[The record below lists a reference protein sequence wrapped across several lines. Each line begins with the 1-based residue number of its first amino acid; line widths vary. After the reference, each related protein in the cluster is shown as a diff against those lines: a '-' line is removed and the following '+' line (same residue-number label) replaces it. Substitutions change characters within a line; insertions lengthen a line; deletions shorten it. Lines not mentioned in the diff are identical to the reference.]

1 MISFIKNFF
10 LRNIYLILAGIFLF
24 LASFA
29 INAYL
34 SGNATTGILR
44 NSIESFLQQRE
55 NDFQKLIRNELKV
68 RRLSDKNYS
77 LGELNDLMDKQ
88 YGILIYERNHPFS
101 EHLTFWSDQS
111 SVLPDSFL
119 IKPDGNYFVNLSNGQ
134 FEIIKHSYNEMLPY
148 PLTLMALI
156 PIRWQYFISPEN
168 LKPAFVGF
176 PSADIRVRITTDPT
190 PFPVRNQQGKA
201 LFYLVKTDSYHAAKY
216 SIFLLLVVFT
226 GVLLLLVVIHNMAHA
241 IAENYNRWA
250 GIIFLILTLLFI
262 RIITYYFPGIFHF
275 RQYELFDPTIYS
287 SNFILRSL
295 GDLLINALLFCWVV
309 LFVRQEIGEYRIPLF
324 RSFLKTGLLVL
335 AMMTILVTTTFL
347 FADIVQSLV
356 ADARI
361 SFNVTNF
368 FSLTIYSFIG
378 FIVLAAMALSYF
390 IFTQILIRMI
400 RDYLEGNTL
409 IISIVAATIGLAILT
424 AHSRTNVVELEIY
437 VLVWL
442 ICYLLLM
449 IRIMVTG
456 LHFKLNISEIMFWLF
471 IFSSSISV
479 IIIFE
484 NRKIEL
490 EQRKSFAD
498 RLAEQIDPSSEKLV
512 SMSLIYFE
520 NDLLLRQ
527 FDRFRNPVENH
538 YLKDSLIN
546 NNFSAYLSKYDTKI
560 YTYDSSEKP
569 LYNQVSVSYDTLNT
583 IFKLQGKPTTIPN
596 LMYYEKA
603 YDKFSYI
610 YKKVIGGSSG
620 KISGYLFVQAEP
632 RSYKSEGLAPQ
643 LTQQRKEYL
652 PEYSPVY
659 SYAIYSNNELVT
671 YYNNYPFPTQLDD
684 SLVPRKDFVQRKN
697 NGYDELWHPIS
708 DGKVIVIAK
717 KDNLLIEAIT
727 LFSYLFSAFLI
738 LVALFWISSVLI
750 QTRLHWQQLRRYL
763 QLNIRNQIQ
772 TTIIFVSLFLFLV
785 IGVST
790 IFFLINRYNRNN
802 QDRLSASLKVV
813 SGEIGSRLVSFANS
827 ANVSNPV
834 KQMPRE
840 DLDRIVNNVAE
851 IHNAD
856 INLYDVNG
864 SLIVSSN
871 PFIYTKGMLSEQMN
885 PLAYY
890 YMNRLNSIEFFNQ
903 ERMGGIGFQS
913 IYCPIRLEKGAST
926 GYINIPSFNTEDEL
940 NDEISRFLVT
950 IINLNVFIF
959 LIAGTIAVFLTN
971 RITTSFSLIA
981 EKMQEVNLS
990 KTNEVIVWKKNDE
1003 IGGLIREYNKMVS
1016 KLVESASALAK
1027 SEREGAWR
1035 EMARQVAHE
1044 IKNPLTPMKLSI
1056 QYLQKANNSDAPNVK
1071 ELTANV
1077 AKTLVEQIDHLSKIA
1092 SDFSQ
1097 FAHIGNPQN
1106 EVLDLH
1112 EMLHS
1117 LISLYET
1124 MENVQLKWEPVTDK
1138 ILVFADKTQINR
1150 LFTNLLQNATE
1161 ACYDQE
1167 VCKIDIREEIID
1179 EFVLISVNDNGEGI
1193 PDQMRSKIFIPN
1205 FTTKSSGTGLGLAM
1219 SKTIAEQA
1227 RGKIWFETSE
1237 GMGTTFF
1244 VKIPLYMETAEEKP
1258 NFIKYFYISVI
1269 VCSSQMH
1276 PFEPA

>member
-1 MISFIKNFF
+1 MQ
-10 LRNIYLILAGIFLF
+10 
-24 LASFA
+24 
-29 INAYL
+29 
-34 SGNATTGILR
+34 
-44 NSIESFLQQRE
+44 ERE
-55 NDFQKLIRNELKV
+55 IDFQKLTRNELMI

-77 LGELNDLMDKQ
+77 LTELDDLMDKQ

-111 SVLPDSFL
+111 SVLPDSIL
-119 IKPDGNYFVNLSNGQ
+119 LKPDGSYFENLSNGQ
-134 FEIIKHSYNEMLPY
+134 YEIIKHSFNQMLPY
-148 PLTLMALI
+148 PLTVIALI
-156 PIRWQYFISPEN
+156 PVRWQYFISPEN

-176 PSADIRVRITTDPT
+176 SNAENRVRIVPG
-190 PFPVRNQQGKA
+190 PSLFPVKNTQGQT
-201 LFYLVKTDSYHAAKY
+201 LFYLEKTESYHAAKY
-216 SIFLLLVVFT
+216 SLFLLLIVFI
-226 GVLLLLVVIHNMAHA
+226 GVLLLLVVIHNMALA
-241 IAENYNRWA
+241 IGEKYGKLQ
-250 GIIFLILTLLFI
+250 GISFLIITLLIF
-262 RIITYYFPGIFHF
+262 RVITYYFPGIFHF

-295 GDLLINALLFCWVV
+295 GDLLINALLFSWIV
-309 LFVRQEIGEYRIPLF
+309 LFIQLQLGEYRLPFFIKF
-324 RSFLKTGLLVL
+324 SKRAVL
-335 AMMTILVTTTFL
+335 IIFTMAVLVTTTFL
-347 FADIVQSLV
+347 FAEIVQSLV

-368 FSLTIYSFIG
+368 FSLTIYSFVG
-378 FIVLAAMALSYF
+378 FIILAALALSYF
-390 IFTQILIRMI
+390 IFTQVLLRLIRE
-400 RDYLEGNTL
+400 YLEGNML
-409 IISIVAATIGLAILT
+409 IISIVVATLGLAILT
-424 AHSRTNVVELEIY
+424 FQSKTNVVELDIY
-437 VLVWL
+437 VLIWL
-442 ICYLLLM
+442 LCYLWLM
-449 IRIMVTG
+449 IRNIVTG
-456 LHFKLNISEIMFWLF
+456 LHFRLNVSEIMFWLF
-471 IFSSSISV
+471 IFSGSITV

-484 NRKIEL
+484 NRRIEL
-490 EQRKSFAD
+490 DQRKSFAD
-498 RLAEQIDPSSEKLV
+498 RLAEQMNPSSEKLI
-512 SMSLIYFE
+512 SMSLINFE
-520 NDLLLRQ
+520 NDLLLKQ
-527 FDRFRNPVENH
+527 FNRFRNPVENH

-546 NNFSAYLSKYDTKI
+546 SNFSVYLNNYDTKI

-610 YKKVIGGSSG
+610 YKKIIQDSSG
-620 KISGYLFVQAEP
+620 RVSGFLFVQAEP

-659 SYAIYSNNELVT
+659 SYAIYSDNELIT
-671 YYNNYPFPTQLDD
+671 YYNNYPFPTRLND
-684 SLVPRKDFVQRKN
+684 SLLPRKDFIQRKN

-708 DGKVIVIAK
+708 EDKVIVIAK

-750 QTRLHWQQLRRYL
+750 RTRLHWQQLKKFL
-763 QLNIRNQIQ
+763 QLNIRTQIQ

-802 QDRLSASLKVV
+802 QDRLSASLKVIT
-813 SGEIGSRLVSFANS
+813 GEIGNRLLTYGAVANIT
-827 ANVSNPV
+827 NPV

-840 DLDRIVNNVAE
+840 DLDRIINSVAE
-851 IHNAD
+851 IHNSD

-864 SLIVSSN
+864 FLIVSSN
-871 PFIYTKGMLSEQMN
+871 PFIYTKGMLSDQMN
-885 PLAYY
+885 PLAFY

-903 ERMGGIGFQS
+903 ERMGGISFQS
-913 IYCPIRLEKGAST
+913 IYCPLRMEKGSAAA
-926 GYINIPSFNTEDEL
+926 YINIPSFNTEDEL

-971 RITTSFSLIA
+971 RITTSFSLIS
-981 EKMQEVNLS
+981 EKMRQVNLS
-990 KTNEVIVWKKNDE
+990 KTNEVIEWKKNDE
-1003 IGGLIREYNKMVS
+1003 IGGLIREYNKMVA
-1016 KLVESASALAK
+1016 KLVESAAALAK

-1056 QYLQKANNSDAPNVK
+1056 QYLQKANNSGAPNVK

-1097 FAHIGNPQN
+1097 FAHIGNPRN

-1112 EMLHS
+1112 ELLS
-1117 LISLYET
+1117 TLTSLYET
-1124 MENVQLKWEPVTDK
+1124 MENVLFKWVPVPGK
-1138 ILVFADKTQINR
+1138 IRVYADKTQLNR
-1150 LFTNLLQNATE
+1150 LFTNLLQNALE
-1161 ACYDQE
+1161 SCADQDTCVISLSE
-1167 VCKIDIREEIID
+1167 EMKEDKILIR
-1179 EFVLISVNDNGEGI
+1179 VADNGEGI
-1193 PDQMRSKIFIPN
+1193 PEQMQSKIFIPN

-1219 SKTIAEQA
+1219 CKTIVEQA
-1227 RGKIWFETSE
+1227 RGRIWFETE
-1237 GMGTTFF
+1237 ENVGTTFF
-1244 VKIPLYMETAEEKP
+1244 VELPLFQEM
-1258 NFIKYFYISVI
+1258 
-1269 VCSSQMH
+1269 MG
-1276 PFEPA
+1276 

>member
-1 MISFIKNFF
+1 MISFLKNFF

-24 LASFA
+24 IAAFS
-29 INAYL
+29 INIYL
-34 SGNATTGILR
+34 SGNSTTGILR
-44 NSIESFLQQRE
+44 NTIESFLQERE
-55 NDFQKLIRNELKV
+55 NDFQKLIKNELKI

-77 LGELNDLMDKQ
+77 LTELDDLMDKQ
-88 YGILIYERNHPFS
+88 YGILIFERNHPFS

-111 SVLPDSFL
+111 SVLPDSML
-119 IKPDGNYFVNLSNGQ
+119 LKPDGNYFVNLSNGQ
-134 FEIIKHSYNEMLPY
+134 FEIIKHSFPQMLPY
-148 PLTLMALI
+148 PLTVIALI

-176 PSADIRVRITTDPT
+176 SSAENRVRMSTSPS
-190 PFPVRNQQGKA
+190 PFPVRDRDGKT
-201 LFYLVKTDSYHAAKY
+201 LFYLVKTESYHAAKF
-216 SIFLLLVVFT
+216 SLILLLVVFT

-241 IAENYNRWA
+241 IVEKYNRLA
-250 GIIFLILTLLFI
+250 GIVFLVLVLLVL
-262 RIITYYFPGIFHF
+262 RTMTYYFPGIFHF

-295 GDLLINALLFCWVV
+295 GDLFINALLFCWIV
-309 LFVRQEIGEYRIPLF
+309 LFVQLETSEYRFPVF
-324 RSFLKTGLLVL
+324 KGLLKRGIVIL
-335 AMMTILVTTTFL
+335 ATMTVLVTATFL

-368 FSLTIYSFIG
+368 FSLTIYSFLG
-378 FIVLAAMALSYF
+378 FIILAALALSYF
-390 IFTQILIRMI
+390 IFTRILLRLI
-400 RDYLEGNTL
+400 RDYLEGNLL
-409 IISIVAATIGLAILT
+409 IISIVVATIGLTLLT
-424 AHSRTNVVELEIY
+424 FHIKTSMVELNIY
-437 VLVWL
+437 VLIWL
-442 ICYLLLM
+442 LCYTWLM
-449 IRIMVTG
+449 IRNLLTG
-456 LHFKLNISEIMFWLF
+456 LHFRLNVSGIMFWLF
-471 IFSSSISV
+471 IFSGSISV

-498 RLAEQIDPSSEKLV
+498 RLAEQQDPSSEKLV
-512 SMSLIYFE
+512 NISLIYFE
-520 NDLLLRQ
+520 NDMLRRQ

-538 YLKDSLIN
+538 YVKDSLIN
-546 NNFSAYLSKYDTKI
+546 NNLFGYLSKYDTKI
-560 YTYDSSEKP
+560 YTYDSAEKP
-569 LYNQVSVSYDTLNT
+569 LYNQSPISFDTLNI
-583 IFKLQGKPTTIPN
+583 IFKMQGKPTTIPN

-610 YKKVIGGSSG
+610 YKKVIQDSNG
-620 KISGYLFVQAEP
+620 KIAGYLFVQAEP

-659 SYAIYSNNELVT
+659 SYAIYKNNELLS

-684 SLVPRKDFVQRKN
+684 SLLPRKDFIQRKN
-697 NGYDELWHPIS
+697 GGYDELWHPIS
-708 DGKVIVIAK
+708 DDKIIVIAK
-717 KDNLLIEAIT
+717 KDNLMIEAIT

-738 LVALFWISSVLI
+738 LVALFWVASVLI
-750 QTRLHWQQLRRYL
+750 QTRLHWERLKKFL
-763 QLNIRNQIQ
+763 QLNIRSQIQ

-802 QDRLSASLKVV
+802 QDRLSASLKVI

-834 KQMPRE
+834 KQMPRA
-840 DLDRIVNNVAE
+840 DLDRIINNVAE

-871 PFIYTKGMLSEQMN
+871 PFIYTKGILSEQMN
-885 PLAYY
+885 PIAFY
-890 YMNRLNSIEFFNQ
+890 YMNHLNSIEFFNH
-903 ERMGGIGFQS
+903 EKMGGISFQS
-913 IYCPIRLEKGAST
+913 IYCPVRLEKGSST
-926 GYINIPSFNTEDEL
+926 AYINIPSFNTEDEL

-971 RITTSFSLIA
+971 RITTSFSLIS

-1003 IGGLIREYNKMVS
+1003 IGGLIREYNKMVA
-1016 KLVESASALAK
+1016 KLVESAAALAK
-1027 SEREGAWR
+1027 SERESAWR

-1056 QYLQKANNSDAPNVK
+1056 QYLQKANNSEAPNLK
-1071 ELTANV
+1071 ELTSNV

-1097 FAHIGNPQN
+1097 FAHIGNPHN

-1112 EMLHS
+1112 EMLSS
-1117 LISLYET
+1117 LYSLYET
-1124 MENVQLKWEPVTDK
+1124 MENVILHWEPVAGK
-1138 ILVFADKTQINR
+1138 ILIYADKTQINR

-1161 ACYDQE
+1161 ACIDQE
-1167 VCKIDIREEIID
+1167 TCTIDINEELLNDRI
-1179 EFVLISVNDNGEGI
+1179 LIKIRDNGEGI
-1193 PDQMRSKIFIPN
+1193 PEQMRSKIFIPN

-1219 SKTIAEQA
+1219 SKTIVEQA
-1227 RGKIWFETSE
+1227 RGRIWFETMENE
-1237 GMGTTFF
+1237 GTVFF
-1244 VKIPLYMETAEEKP
+1244 VELPLYNESLLPLVP
-1258 NFIKYFYISVI
+1258 NVTN
-1269 VCSSQMH
+1269 VGM
-1276 PFEPA
+1276 

>member
-1 MISFIKNFF
+1 LILFLKNFF
-10 LRNIYLILAGIFLF
+10 LRNIYLILTGVFLCI
-24 LASFA
+24 AAFA

-34 SGNATTGILR
+34 SGNSTTGILR
-44 NSIESFLQQRE
+44 NSIESFLQERE
-55 NDFQKLIRNELKV
+55 NDFQKLVRDELKI
-68 RRLSDKNYS
+68 RRLSEKNYS
-77 LGELNDLMDKQ
+77 LSELEDLMDKQ

-111 SVLPDSFL
+111 SVFPDSFL
-119 IKPDGNYFVNLSNGQ
+119 LKPDGNYFATLSNGQ
-134 FEIIKHSYNEMLPY
+134 FEIVKHSYNQMLPY
-148 PLTLMALI
+148 PLTVIALI
-156 PIRWQYFISPEN
+156 PVRWQYFISPEN
-168 LKPAFVGF
+168 LKPEFVGF
-176 PSADIRVRITTDPT
+176 PSADSRVRIVNTVT
-190 PFPVRNQQGKA
+190 PFPVRNHNGQI
-201 LFYLVKTDSYHAAKY
+201 LFYLVKTESYHAAKY
-216 SIFLLLVVFT
+216 SLFLLLVVFT
-226 GVLLLLVVIHNMAHA
+226 GILLLLVVIHNLAKA
-241 IAENYNRWA
+241 ISEKYGSGA
-250 GIIFLILTLLFI
+250 GIVFLIVTLLTI
-262 RIITYYFPGIFHF
+262 RILTYYFPGFFHF

-295 GDLLINALLFCWVV
+295 GDLLINVMLFCWIVM
-309 LFVRQEIGEYRIPLF
+309 FIQQELGEYRLPVF
-324 RSFLKTGLLVL
+324 RSFGKRALLVV
-335 AMMTILVTTTFL
+335 AAVTVLVTTTFL

-361 SFNVTNF
+361 SFNVTNA
-368 FSLTIYSFIG
+368 FSLTIYSVISFI
-378 FIVLAAMALSYF
+378 ILAALALSYF
-390 IFTQILIRMI
+390 IFSQIILRLI
-400 RDYLEGNTL
+400 RDYLEGNVL
-409 IISIVAATIGLAILT
+409 IISIIVATVGLAILT
-424 AHSRTNVVELEIY
+424 FHSKTKLVELDIY
-437 VLVWL
+437 VLIWL
-442 ICYLLLM
+442 LCYLWLM
-449 IRIMVTG
+449 IRNMITG
-456 LHFKLNISEIMFWLF
+456 LHFRLNISEIMFWLF
-471 IFSSSISV
+471 IFSGSISV

-520 NDLLLRQ
+520 NDLLQRQ

-560 YTYDSSEKP
+560 YSFDSAEKP
-569 LYNQVSVSYDTLNT
+569 LYNQVPVSYDTLNT
-583 IFKLQGKPTTIPN
+583 IFKLQGKPTSISN

-610 YKKVIGGSSG
+610 YKKEIKNAAGRT
-620 KISGYLFVQAEP
+620 SGYLFVQAEP

-659 SYAIYSNNELVT
+659 SYAIYSDRELVT
-671 YYNNYPFPTQLDD
+671 YYNNYPFPTELND
-684 SLVPRKDFVQRKN
+684 SLLPKKDFIQRKN
-697 NGYDELWHPIS
+697 NGYDELWHLIS
-708 DGKVIVIAK
+708 DDKVIVIAK

-738 LVALFWISSVLI
+738 LVALFWVSSVLI
-750 QTRLHWQQLRRYL
+750 QTRLHWQQLKRFL
-763 QLNIRNQIQ
+763 QLNIRSQIQ
-772 TTIIFVSLFLFLV
+772 ATIIFVSLFLFLV

-802 QDRLSASLKVV
+802 QDRLSASLKVI
-813 SGEIGSRLVSFANS
+813 SGEIGSRLVSYSTA
-827 ANVSNPV
+827 ANVSDPV

-840 DLDRIVNNVAE
+840 DLDRIVNSVAE

-856 INLYDVNG
+856 INLYDVTG

-871 PFIYTKGMLSEQMN
+871 PFIYTKGMLSDQMN

-890 YMNRLNSIEFFNQ
+890 YMNRLNSVEFFNQ
-903 ERMGGIGFQS
+903 EKMGSSISFQS
-913 IYCPIRLEKGAST
+913 IYCPVRLNKGST
-926 GYINIPSFNTEDEL
+926 SGYLNIPSFNTQDEL

-971 RITTSFSLIA
+971 RITTSFSLIS
-981 EKMQEVNLS
+981 EKMRQVNLS
-990 KTNEVIVWKKNDE
+990 KTNEAIVWKKNDE
-1003 IGGLIREYNKMVS
+1003 IGGLIREYNKMVA

-1056 QYLQKANNSDAPNVK
+1056 QYLQKANNSGAPNVK

-1106 EVLDLH
+1106 ELLDLH

-1117 LISLYET
+1117 LTSLYET
-1124 MENVQLKWEPVTDK
+1124 MENMRLKWMPVEEK
-1138 ILVFADKTQINR
+1138 IWVFADKTQINR

-1161 ACYDQE
+1161 ACQNQE
-1167 VCKIDIREEIID
+1167 FCEITMNELVGNGKI
-1179 EFVLISVNDNGEGI
+1179 LISIRDNGEGI
-1193 PDQMRSKIFIPN
+1193 PEQMRSKIFIPN

-1219 SKTIAEQA
+1219 CQTIVEQA
-1227 RGKIWFETSE
+1227 RGRIWFETDE
-1237 GMGTTFF
+1237 ATGTVFF
-1244 VKIPLYMETAEEKP
+1244 VELPLYEDPGTAVNP
-1258 NFIKYFYISVI
+1258 
-1269 VCSSQMH
+1269 
-1276 PFEPA
+1276 

>member
-1 MISFIKNFF
+1 LISFLKNFI
-10 LRNIYLILAGIFLF
+10 LRNIYLIGTGIFLF
-24 LASFA
+24 IAAFA
-29 INAYL
+29 INSYL
-34 SGNATTGILR
+34 SGNSTTRILR
-44 NSIESFLQQRE
+44 NSIESFLQERE
-55 NDFQKLIRNELKV
+55 NDFQKLVRNELKV

-77 LGELNDLMDKQ
+77 LTELSDLMDKQ
-88 YGILIYERNHPFS
+88 YGILIYERNHPSS

-111 SVLPDSFL
+111 SVLPDSIL
-119 IKPDGNYFVNLSNGQ
+119 LKPDGNYFVKLSNGQ
-134 FEIIKHSYNEMLPY
+134 FEIIKHSYNQMLPY
-148 PLTLMALI
+148 PLTVIALI
-156 PIRWQYFISPEN
+156 PVRWQYFISPEN

-176 PSADIRVRITTDPT
+176 SSAENRVRIIGSPT
-190 PFPVRNQQGKA
+190 PFPVRDREGKE
-201 LFYLVKTDSYHAAKY
+201 LFYLVKTESYHAAKF
-216 SIFLLLVVFT
+216 SLILLLVVFT
-226 GVLLLLVVIHNMAHA
+226 GVLLLLVVINNMAHA
-241 IAENYNRWA
+241 LVERYNRMA
-250 GIIFLILTLLFI
+250 GITFLVITLLSL
-262 RIITYYFPGIFHF
+262 RILTYYFPGIFHF

-295 GDLLINALLFCWVV
+295 GDLLINALLFCWIV
-309 LFVRQEIGEYRIPLF
+309 LFIQQETAEYKFPFF
-324 RSFLKTGLLVL
+324 REFYKRALLVL
-335 AMMTILVTTTFL
+335 AVMTVVVTTTFL

-361 SFNVTNF
+361 SFNVTNA
-368 FSLTIYSFIG
+368 FSLTIYSVISFI
-378 FIVLAAMALSYF
+378 ILAALALSYF
-390 IFTQILIRMI
+390 IFTQILLRMI
-400 RDYLEGNTL
+400 RDYLEGNVL
-409 IISIVAATIGLAILT
+409 IISILAATIGLGVLT
-424 AHSRTNVVELEIY
+424 FDSKTNLVELDIY
-437 VLVWL
+437 VLAWL
-442 ICYLLLM
+442 MCYLWLM
-449 IRIMVTG
+449 IRSMISG
-456 LHFKLNISEIMFWLF
+456 LHFRLNISVLMFWLF
-471 IFSSSISV
+471 IFSGSISV

-512 SMSLIYFE
+512 SMSVIYFE
-520 NDLLLRQ
+520 NDLLQRQ

-569 LYNQVSVSYDTLNT
+569 LYNQISVSYDTLNT

-596 LMYYEKA
+596 MMYYEKA

-610 YKKVIGGSSG
+610 YKKVIQDHAG

-643 LTQQRKEYL
+643 LTQQHKEYL

-659 SYAIYSNNELVT
+659 SYAIYSENQLVT
-671 YYNNYPFPTQLDD
+671 YYNNYPFPTELDD
-684 SLVPRKDFVQRKN
+684 SLVPKRDFVQRKN
-697 NGYDELWHPIS
+697 NGYDELWHTIS
-708 DGKVIVIAK
+708 DDKIIVIAK

-738 LVALFWISSVLI
+738 LVALFWVSSVLI
-750 QTRLHWQQLRRYL
+750 QTRLHWQQLKKFL
-763 QLNIRNQIQ
+763 QLNIRSQIQ

-802 QDRLSASLKVV
+802 QDRLSASLKVI
-813 SGEIGSRLVSFANS
+813 SGEISSRLLSFQA
-827 ANVSNPV
+827 ATQVSNPV
-834 KQMPRE
+834 KQMPRG
-840 DLDRIVNNVAE
+840 DLDKIINNVAE
-851 IHNAD
+851 IHNTE

-871 PFIYTKGMLSEQMN
+871 PFIYTKGMLSDQMN
-885 PLAYY
+885 PLAFY

-903 ERMGGIGFQS
+903 EKLGGISFQS
-913 IYCPIRLEKGAST
+913 IYCPVRLGT
-926 GYINIPSFNTEDEL
+926 GSSSAYINIPSFNTEDEL

-971 RITTSFSLIA
+971 RITTSFSLIS
-981 EKMQEVNLS
+981 EKMRQVNLS
-990 KTNEVIVWKKNDE
+990 KTNEVIEWKKNDE
-1003 IGGLIREYNKMVS
+1003 IGGLIREYNKMVA

-1056 QYLQKANNSDAPNVK
+1056 QYLQKANNSEAPNVK

-1097 FAHIGNPQN
+1097 FAHIGNPKN

-1117 LISLYET
+1117 LTSLYET
-1124 MENVQLKWEPVTDK
+1124 MENVELKWEPVHDK
-1138 ILVFADKTQINR
+1138 ILIFADKTQINR

-1161 ACYDQE
+1161 SCHDKE
-1167 VCKIDIREEIID
+1167 ICKIRVTEEIKED
-1179 EFVLISVNDNGEGI
+1179 HVLIRISDNGEGI
-1193 PDQMRSKIFIPN
+1193 PEQMRSKIFIPN

-1219 SKTIAEQA
+1219 SKTIVEQA
-1227 RGKIWFETSE
+1227 KGQIWFETVE
-1237 GMGTTFF
+1237 DEGTTFF
-1244 VKIPLYMETAEEKP
+1244 VELPIHDEA
-1258 NFIKYFYISVI
+1258 NISV
-1269 VCSSQMH
+1269 VNV
-1276 PFEPA
+1276 EL

>member
-1 MISFIKNFF
+1 LISFLKNFF
-10 LRNIYLILAGIFLF
+10 LRNIYLIFVGILLF
-24 LASFA
+24 IAAFG

-34 SGNATTGILR
+34 SGNSTTRILR
-44 NSIESFLQQRE
+44 NSIESFLQDRE

-77 LGELNDLMDKQ
+77 LAELSDVMDKQ
-88 YGILIYERNHPFS
+88 YGILIFERNHPFS

-111 SVLPDSFL
+111 SVLPDSML
-119 IKPDGNYFVNLSNGQ
+119 LKPDGNYFVTLSNGQ
-134 FEIIKHSYNEMLPY
+134 YEIIKHSYSEMLPY
-148 PLTLMALI
+148 PLTVIALI
-156 PIRWQYFISPEN
+156 PVRWQYFISPEN
-168 LKPAFVGF
+168 LKPAFVEF
-176 PSADIRVRITTDPT
+176 PSAENRVRITSSPS
-190 PFPVRNQQGKA
+190 PFPVRNREGQT
-201 LFYLVKTDSYHAAKY
+201 LFYLVKSFSYHAAKY
-216 SIFLLLVVFT
+216 SLILLLVVFA

-241 IAENYNRWA
+241 IVEKYNKLA
-250 GIIFLILTLLFI
+250 GVSFLVLTLLCL

-287 SNFILRSL
+287 SNFILRSM
-295 GDLLINALLFCWVV
+295 GDLLINALLFCWMVMFVQQELGTYRFPVFRIFLKRGLVV
-309 LFVRQEIGEYRIPLF
+309 LA
-324 RSFLKTGLLVL
+324 SMTTLV
-335 AMMTILVTTTFL
+335 ITTFL

-378 FIVLAAMALSYF
+378 FIILASLALSYF
-390 IFTQILIRMI
+390 IFTQILLRLI
-400 RDYLEGNTL
+400 RDYLEGNVL
-409 IISIVAATIGLAILT
+409 IISIVAATIGLAYLSI
-424 AHSRTNVVELEIY
+424 HSKTRMVELDIY

-442 ICYLLLM
+442 LCYLWLM
-449 IRIMVTG
+449 IRNMISG
-456 LHFKLNISEIMFWLF
+456 LRFRLNISEIMFWLF
-471 IFSSSISV
+471 IFSGSISV

-520 NDLLLRQ
+520 NDLLQRQ

-538 YLKDSLIN
+538 YLKDSLVN

-560 YTYDSSEKP
+560 YTYDSAEKP

-610 YKKVIGGSSG
+610 YKKTIQNKSG

-659 SYAIYSNNELVT
+659 SYAIYSDNELIT
-671 YYNNYPFPTQLDD
+671 YYNNYPFPTQLND
-684 SLVPRKDFVQRKN
+684 SILPRKDFEQRRN
-697 NGYDELWHPIS
+697 NGYDELWHTVS
-708 DGKVIVIAK
+708 DDKIIVIAK

-738 LVALFWISSVLI
+738 LVALFSVSTILI
-750 QTRLHWQQLRRYL
+750 QTRLHWQQLKKFL
-763 QLNIRNQIQ
+763 QLNIRSQIQ

-802 QDRLSASLKVV
+802 QDRLSASLKVI
-813 SGEIGSRLVSFANS
+813 SGEIGTRLLSFQS
-827 ANVSNPV
+827 ATNVSNPV

-856 INLYDVNG
+856 INLYDING

-871 PFIYTKGMLSEQMN
+871 PFIYTKGMLSDQMN
-885 PLAYY
+885 PLAFY

-903 ERMGGIGFQS
+903 EKMGGISFQS
-913 IYCPIRLEKGAST
+913 IYCPVRLGKGPST
-926 GYINIPSFNTEDEL
+926 AFINIPSFNTEDEL

-971 RITTSFSLIA
+971 RITTSFSLIS
-981 EKMQEVNLS
+981 EKMRQVNLS

-1003 IGGLIREYNKMVS
+1003 IGGLIREYNKMVA
-1016 KLVESASALAK
+1016 KLVESATALAK

-1056 QYLQKANNSDAPNVK
+1056 QYLQKANNSEAPNLR

-1097 FAHIGNPQN
+1097 FAHIGNPRN

-1112 EMLHS
+1112 EMLSS
-1117 LISLYET
+1117 LTSLYET
-1124 MENVQLKWEPVTDK
+1124 MENVLFKWVPVHEK
-1138 ILVFADKTQINR
+1138 ILVYADKTQLNR
-1150 LFTNLLQNATE
+1150 LFTNLLQNALE
-1161 ACYDQE
+1161 ACHNQD
-1167 VCKIDIREEIID
+1167 VCVISLSEELKDDYIQIR
-1179 EFVLISVNDNGEGI
+1179 ISDNGEGI
-1193 PDQMRSKIFIPN
+1193 PEQMQSKIFIPN

-1219 SKTIAEQA
+1219 SKTIVEQA
-1227 RGKIWFETSE
+1227 RGRIWFETIEDE
-1237 GMGTTFF
+1237 GTVFF
-1244 VKIPLYMETAEEKP
+1244 VELPVYTENSNADLFNVVNVEM
-1258 NFIKYFYISVI
+1258 
-1269 VCSSQMH
+1269 
-1276 PFEPA
+1276 

>member
-1 MISFIKNFF
+1 LISFLKNFL
-10 LRNIYLILAGIFLF
+10 LRNIYLIGTGIFLF
-24 LASFA
+24 IAAFA
-29 INAYL
+29 INSYL
-34 SGNATTGILR
+34 SGNSTTRILS
-44 NSIESFLQQRE
+44 NSIESFLQERE
-55 NDFQKLIRNELKV
+55 NDFQKLIGNELKV

-77 LGELNDLMDKQ
+77 LAELNDLMDKQ

-111 SVLPDSFL
+111 SVLPDSIL
-119 IKPDGNYFVNLSNGQ
+119 LKPDGNYFVKLSNGQ
-134 FEIIKHSYNEMLPY
+134 FEIIKHSYNQMLPY
-148 PLTLMALI
+148 PLTVIALI
-156 PIRWQYFISPEN
+156 PVRWQYFISPEN
-168 LKPAFVGF
+168 LKPAYVGF
-176 PSADIRVRITTDPT
+176 SSAENRVRITASPT
-190 PFPVRNQQGKA
+190 PFPVRDRDGKT
-201 LFYLVKTDSYHAAKY
+201 LFYLIKTESYHAAKY
-216 SIFLLLVVFT
+216 SLLLLLIVFT

-241 IAENYNRWA
+241 IAERYNRLA
-250 GIIFLILTLLFI
+250 GILFLVLTLLCL
-262 RIITYYFPGIFHF
+262 RVTTYYFPGIFHF

-295 GDLLINALLFCWVV
+295 GDLLINALLFCWIV
-309 LFVRQEIGEYRIPLF
+309 LFIQQEIGEYRFPVF
-324 RSFLKTGLLVL
+324 RQFSKRAVL
-335 AMMTILVTTTFL
+335 ILGTMTVLVTTTFL

-361 SFNVTNF
+361 SFNVTNA
-368 FSLTIYSFIG
+368 FSLTIYSVISFI
-378 FIVLAAMALSYF
+378 ILAALALSYF
-390 IFTQILIRMI
+390 IFTQILLRSI
-400 RDYLEGNTL
+400 RDYLEGNVL
-409 IISIVAATIGLAILT
+409 IISIVAATIGLGVLT
-424 AHSRTNVVELEIY
+424 FDSKTNLVELDIY
-437 VLVWL
+437 MLAWL
-442 ICYLLLM
+442 MCYLWLM
-449 IRIMVTG
+449 IRNMISG
-456 LHFKLNISEIMFWLF
+456 LHFRLNISVLMFWLF
-471 IFSSSISV
+471 IFSGSISV

-512 SMSLIYFE
+512 SISLIYFE
-520 NDLLLRQ
+520 NDLLQRQ

-560 YTYDSSEKP
+560 YTYDSSERP
-569 LYNQVSVSYDTLNT
+569 LYNQISVSYDTLNT

-610 YKKVIGGSSG
+610 YKKIIQDHAG

-643 LTQQRKEYL
+643 LTQQHKEYL

-659 SYAIYSNNELVT
+659 SYAIYSENQLVT
-671 YYNNYPFPTQLDD
+671 YYNNYPFPTELDD
-684 SLVPRKDFVQRKN
+684 SLVPKRDFVQRKN
-697 NGYDELWHPIS
+697 NGYDELWHTIS
-708 DGKVIVIAK
+708 DDKIIVIAK

-738 LVALFWISSVLI
+738 LVALFWVISVLI
-750 QTRLHWQQLRRYL
+750 QTRLHWQQLKKFL
-763 QLNIRNQIQ
+763 QLNIRSQIQ

-802 QDRLSASLKVV
+802 QDRLSASLKVI
-813 SGEIGSRLVSFANS
+813 SGEIGSRLLSFQA
-827 ANVSNPV
+827 ATKVSNPI

-840 DLDRIVNNVAE
+840 DLDKIINNVAE
-851 IHNAD
+851 IHNSE

-871 PFIYTKGMLSEQMN
+871 PFIYTKGMLSDLMN
-885 PLAYY
+885 PLAFY

-903 ERMGGIGFQS
+903 EKLVGISFQS
-913 IYCPIRLEKGAST
+913 IYCPVRLGT
-926 GYINIPSFNTEDEL
+926 GSSSAYINIPSFNTEDDL

-971 RITTSFSLIA
+971 RITTSFSLIS
-981 EKMQEVNLS
+981 EKMRQVNLS
-990 KTNEVIVWKKNDE
+990 KTNEVIEWKKNDE
-1003 IGGLIREYNKMVS
+1003 IGGLIREYNKMVA

-1056 QYLQKANNSDAPNVK
+1056 QYLQKANNSEAPNVK

-1097 FAHIGNPQN
+1097 FAHIGNPKN
-1106 EVLDLH
+1106 ELLDLH

-1117 LISLYET
+1117 LTSLYET
-1124 MENVQLKWEPVTDK
+1124 MDNVELNWEPVNEK
-1138 ILVFADKTQINR
+1138 ILIFADKTQINR
-1150 LFTNLLQNATE
+1150 LFTNLLQNGTE
-1161 ACYDQE
+1161 ACHDKDI
-1167 VCKIDIREEIID
+1167 CKINITEELKEGHVQIR
-1179 EFVLISVNDNGEGI
+1179 ISDNGEGI
-1193 PDQMRSKIFIPN
+1193 PEQMRSKIFIPN

-1219 SKTIAEQA
+1219 SKTIVEQA
-1227 RGKIWFETSE
+1227 KGVIWFETVE
-1237 GMGTTFF
+1237 DEGTTFF
-1244 VKIPLYMETAEEKP
+1244 VELPVHDDDGINVANVEL
-1258 NFIKYFYISVI
+1258 
-1269 VCSSQMH
+1269 
-1276 PFEPA
+1276 

>member
-1 MISFIKNFF
+1 MISFLKNFF
-10 LRNIYLILAGIFLF
+10 LRNIYLILTGIFLF
-24 LASFA
+24 ISAFI
-29 INAYL
+29 INGYL
-34 SGNATTGILR
+34 SGNSTTATLR
-44 NSIESFLQQRE
+44 NSIESFLQERE
-55 NDFQKLIRNELKV
+55 NDFQKLVRDELKI

-77 LGELNDLMDKQ
+77 LNELNDLMDKQ
-88 YGILIYERNHPFS
+88 YGILIFERNHPFS

-111 SVLPDSFL
+111 SVLPDSIL
-119 IKPDGNYFVNLSNGQ
+119 LKPDGSYFENLSNGQ
-134 FEIIKHSYNEMLPY
+134 FEIVKHSFNQMLPY
-148 PLTLMALI
+148 PLTIVALI
-156 PIRWQYFISPEN
+156 PVRWQYFISPEN
-168 LKPAFVGF
+168 LKPEFVGY
-176 PSADIRVRITTDPT
+176 PSAENRVRITSSAS
-190 PFPVRNQQGKA
+190 PFPVRNQAGKT

-216 SIFLLLVVFT
+216 SLLLLLVVFA
-226 GVLLLLVVIHNMAHA
+226 GVLLLLVVIHNMSHA
-241 IAENYNRWA
+241 IAEKYNTLS
-250 GIIFLILTLLFI
+250 GILFLIITLLII
-262 RIITYYFPGIFHF
+262 RVMTYYFPGIFHF

-295 GDLLINALLFCWVV
+295 GDLLINALLFCWIV
-309 LFVRQEIGEYRIPLF
+309 LFVQQEVGAYRFPLYRGF
-324 RSFLKTGLLVL
+324 YIRALVL
-335 AMMTILVTTTFL
+335 ICTMTVLVTTTFL

-368 FSLTIYSFIG
+368 FSLTIYSFVG
-378 FIVLAAMALSYF
+378 FIILAALALSYF
-390 IFTQILIRMI
+390 IFTQIILRLI
-400 RDYLEGNTL
+400 RDYLEGNGL
-409 IISIVAATIGLAILT
+409 LISIVVATIGLALLT
-424 AHSRTNVVELEIY
+424 VHSRTNLVELEIY
-437 VLVWL
+437 VLIWL
-442 ICYLLLM
+442 LCYLWLM
-449 IRIMVTG
+449 IRSILTG
-456 LHFKLNISEIMFWLF
+456 LHFRLNISEIMFWLF
-471 IFSSSISV
+471 IFSGSISV

-490 EQRKSFAD
+490 EQRKSFAE

-520 NDLLLRQ
+520 NDLLQRQ

-560 YTYDSSEKP
+560 YTYDSAEKP

-610 YKKVIGGSSG
+610 YKKIIQQPGGRVA
-620 KISGYLFVQAEP
+620 GYLFVQAEP

-643 LTQQRKEYL
+643 LTQQRKEFL

-659 SYAIYSNNELVT
+659 SYAIYSANELVT
-671 YYNNYPFPTQLDD
+671 YYNNYPFPTQLSD
-684 SLVPRKDFVQRKN
+684 SAIPHRDFVQRKN
-697 NGYDELWHPIS
+697 AGYDELWHTVS
-708 DGKVIVIAK
+708 DGKIIVIAK

-750 QTRLHWQQLRRYL
+750 QTRLHWHQLKRFL
-763 QLNIRNQIQ
+763 QLNIRSQIQ

-802 QDRLSASLKVV
+802 QDRLSASLKVI
-813 SGEIGSRLVSFANS
+813 SGEIGSRLVSFANA

-856 INLYDVNG
+856 INLYDVTG
-864 SLIVSSN
+864 ALIVSSN

-885 PLAYY
+885 PLAFY
-890 YMNRLNSIEFFNQ
+890 YMNHLNSIEFFNQ
-903 ERMGGIGFQS
+903 ERMGGISFQS
-913 IYCPIRLEKGAST
+913 IYCPVRLGKGLST

-959 LIAGTIAVFLTN
+959 LIAGTIAVFLTK
-971 RITTSFSLIA
+971 RITTSFSLIS

-990 KTNEVIVWKKNDE
+990 KTNEVIEWKKNDE
-1003 IGGLIREYNKMVS
+1003 IGGLVREYNKMVA
-1016 KLVESASALAK
+1016 KLVDSAAALAK

-1056 QYLQKANNSDAPNVK
+1056 QYLQKANKSEAPNLK
-1071 ELTANV
+1071 ELTSNV

-1097 FAHIGNPQN
+1097 FAHIGNPRN

-1112 EMLHS
+1112 DMLNS
-1117 LISLYET
+1117 LTSLYST
-1124 MENVQLKWEPVTDK
+1124 MENVQLNWNPSPGKVWVY
-1138 ILVFADKTQINR
+1138 ADKTQMNR

-1161 ACYDQE
+1161 ACRDQE
-1167 VCKIDIREEIID
+1167 SCTIGITEERTESHILIR
-1179 EFVLISVNDNGEGI
+1179 VKDNGEGI
-1193 PDQMRSKIFIPN
+1193 PEQMRSKIFIPN

-1227 RGKIWFETSE
+1227 KGRIWFETE
-1237 GMGTTFF
+1237 ENVGTTFF
-1244 VKIPLYMETAEEKP
+1244 VELPIYQEIT
-1258 NFIKYFYISVI
+1258 I
-1269 VCSSQMH
+1269 
-1276 PFEPA
+1276 